1 MSNVKNRLAELIRK
15 SKFTKKELA
24 HEIKVNPR
32 TITRWERSESPIPSD
47 KIKILADLLDTNIAY
62 LLGQSDFNLNEI
74 THVGKDYFGDDIN
87 ILQRDR
93 LEYLKT
99 LKNDIDILK
108 NTSISAHNEAESI
121 TNIISSLNSLK
132 HDELST
138 KIYEYALDLYDL
150 VLYRA
155 ISEYQTIIEK
165 ENNY

>member
-47 KIKILADLLDTNIAY
+47 KIKILADLLDTNITY

-93 LEYLKT
+93 LEFLKT
-99 LKNDIDILK
+99 LKNEIDTLK
-108 NTSISAHNEAESI
+108 NTSIS
-121 TNIISSLNSLK
+121 
-132 HDELST
+132 
-138 KIYEYALDLYDL
+138 
-150 VLYRA
+150 
-155 ISEYQTIIEK
+155 
-165 ENNY
+165 